1 MKMANINNDVTVT
14 YSDYCNLLLKCDSWY
29 LGLTYEAHTEMQ
41 MVMKWNGQIPI
52 CLRENEVILKKHD
65 RKTS

>member
-1 MKMANINNDVTVT
+1 MANINNDVTVT